1 MNKKYEYNPK
11 LVHSSEMPVVVGT
24 AEKLLNFIFTTAA
37 TDKISCSDLTNSIII
52 ATAQFLIKTS
62 GCLSDEQRQ
71 EVFEQYIDH
80 LSRNIKLFVEED
92 KEDVS
97 KN

>member
-1 MNKKYEYNPK
+1 MNKKYEYTSKVVP
-11 LVHSSEMPVVVGT
+11 SSEMPVVVGA
-24 AEKLLNFIFTTAA
+24 AEKLLNFIFTTAV

-52 ATAQFLIKTS
+52 ATAHFLVKTS
-62 GCLSDEQRQ
+62 GRLSEEDRKA
-71 EVFEQYIDH
+71 FFNQYKDH
-80 LSRNIKLFVEED
+80 LSRNIELFLEED